1 MLSLKYYKKGEN
13 KMNKIIVIGNLVDDI
28 KVFESQSGTSYARGR
43 IAVRKN
49 FGEGTNFIDFKAFGK
64 RSEVLA
70 QYTHKGSKVCLYGE
84 LEVRNVKTAGEY
96 GADIWKTY
104 ADIVIDGFEFLDA
117 KQKEQGETYQRP
129 QEPQRAPE
137 KEWKPNYDKIQT
149 PKKQEAEKPTE
160 PIGDSFRISDNEK
173 PKQESTTELNH
184 EFDLPDGWTEH
195 KQNRPQ
201 PKEPKKTV
209 EQVSKELSEQFAKG
223 IDWDKIKL

>member
-28 KVFESQSGTSYARGR
+28 KIFESQSGTSYARGR

-84 LEVRNVKTAGEY
+84 LEVRNVKSAGEY

-117 KQKEQGETYQRP
+117 KPKEQAETYQRP

-160 PIGDSFRISDNEK
+160 PTEPIGDSFRISDKEK
-173 PKQESTTELNH
+173 PKQESTKEH
-184 EFDLPDGWTEH
+184 EFNVDNQYFE
-195 KQNRPQ
+195 KEAQ

-209 EQVSKELSEQFAKG
+209 EEVSKELAEQFAKG